1 MDLSKPLVLIGLGV
15 AFLGVFM
22 AGAVMAPFAD
32 GSAAAAR
39 VPAQLSRGEGSSSA
53 TAGDGAWLGA
63 SNQVARADSESEALD
78 LAAIRAVEASAE
90 IAAESASTP
99 ASSEA
104 SAKPLSSAA
113 ITGVVR
119 DIAGQPIAGVLV
131 RARPSGEN
139 YWRERQL
146 DDMAQWPR
154 DGSPPPVDLQ
164 RMLRQAAQQFA
175 RNDGKLREVTTD
187 EQGAYR
193 LEGLSAESW
202 RIEAY
207 AKGWRLRSTISEDP
221 RAWPGQ
227 KIDFAGTRLERLSI
241 AVKDPSGAP
250 LARACI
256 DVITP
261 NQGEEQRLWTQ
272 EDPWIWMPPGSYS
285 LRARSKPG
293 QGPSSETVAVAVDP
307 GVAPPTVELVL
318 REEARVVGV
327 LSGEVVTRFGSRSL
341 SVEVQDGSA
350 VQGMEWE
357 YYNGSGRRGRSV
369 EIEEID
375 GELRY
380 RATGL
385 KPGKHKLRV
394 RLARGLLLH
403 EREIDVPSG
412 ELRVDLELALDAG
425 ARVLEAVILDGA
437 GLVQLDASLRVQAR
451 GERGPGESVV
461 CVSAGEGRW
470 WLVHSA
476 KLMEKA
482 NEGSFVAHAQSPR
495 LGPLQQSYKPLQ
507 EERLELR
514 YSEPAFLL
522 VRMSGPAPK
531 GVMIQ
536 VALQVER
543 TNESEP
549 QEEEPSSMLGDSTEL
564 AFGPLRTGRYK
575 LIVRG
580 SQRDWNF
587 FPLHEEMIELRSGR
601 QERSVPLPELHTINV
616 RVADAQQGQ
625 SYRGSVWRADDP
637 SSSFRTSFSVTN
649 GVGELAGLPTG
660 RYEAELQERGP
671 GGARR
676 ETFSVPG
683 TAELVFGP
691 ANPNATP
698 KLAVRVDLQDPA
710 GRAARAG
717 LAQGDLIVGIGGKRF
732 EKIEEVQPR
741 FSGAPYYL
749 SGGTIPLDVERS
761 GSVLRIDVEVDVLM
775 YQQNS
780 GVRFRTPGR

>member
-15 AFLGVFM
+15 ALLGAYM
-22 AGAVMAPFAD
+22 AGAVMAPFAED
-32 GSAAAAR
+32 HALADRG
-39 VPAQLSRGEGSSSA
+39 PAQLSRSA
-53 TAGDGAWLGA
+53 GPSLSAAGDGAWLGA
-63 SNQVARADSESEALD
+63 SNQVARAGSESEALD

-90 IAAESASTP
+90 IAAEAASAP
-99 ASSEA
+99 AVAEA
-104 SAKPLSSAA
+104 SAKAISSAA

-119 DIAGQPIAGVLV
+119 DTAGQPIAGVLV
-131 RARPSGEN
+131 RARPTGEN
-139 YWRERQL
+139 FWRERQL

-154 DGSPPPVDLQ
+154 DGSAPPVDLQ
-164 RMLRQAAQQFA
+164 RMLRQTAQQFA
-175 RNDGKLREVTTD
+175 RQDGKLREVLSD
-187 EQGAYR
+187 DSGAYR
-193 LEGLSAESW
+193 LEGLSSESW

-207 AKGWRLRSTISEDP
+207 AKGWRLRSTIAEDP

-227 KIDFAGTRLERLSI
+227 KVDFAGTRLERLSI

-272 EDPWIWMPPGSYS
+272 EEPWVWMPPGSYT
-285 LRARSKPG
+285 LRARVKPG
-293 QGPSSETVAVAVDP
+293 QAPTSETVAVVVDA
-307 GVAPPTVELVL
+307 GVAAPTVELLL

-327 LSGEVVTRFGSRSL
+327 LSGEVVTRFGSRAI
-341 SVEVQDGSA
+341 SVEVQDGNA

-357 YYNGSGRRGRSV
+357 YYGGYNRRGRSV
-369 EIEEID
+369 EIEEIE

-394 RLARGLLLH
+394 RLARGMLLH
-403 EREIDVPSG
+403 ERDIEVPSG
-412 ELRVDLELALDAG
+412 ELRVDLDLALDAG
-425 ARVLEAVILDGA
+425 ARVLEAVVLDGA
-437 GLVQLDASLRVQAR
+437 GLAQLDASLRVQTR
-451 GERGPGESVV
+451 GERGPGENVA

-476 KLMEKA
+476 KLLEKA
-482 NEGSFVAHAQSPR
+482 NDGSFTAHVQSPR
-495 LGPLQQSYKPLQ
+495 LGALQVSYKPLQ

-514 YSEPAFLL
+514 YAEPAFVL
-522 VRMSGPAPK
+522 VRMRGPAPK

-564 AFGPLRTGRYK
+564 AFGPLRAGRYK

-587 FPLHEEMIELRSGR
+587 FPLHEEMIELRPGR
-601 QERSVPLPELHTINV
+601 QERSVALPELHTIAV

-683 TAELVFGP
+683 TSELVFGP
-691 ANPNATP
+691 ANPNAAP
-698 KLAVRVDLQDPA
+698 KLAVRVELQDPA
-710 GRAARAG
+710 GRASRAG

-732 EKIEEVQPR
+732 EKVEEVQPR
-741 FSGAPYYL
+741 FTGAPYYL
-749 SGGTIPLDVERS
+749 NGGTIALDVERG
-761 GSVLRIDVEVDVLM
+761 GSVLRVDVEVDVLL
-775 YQQNS
+775 YPQNS